1 MSQLQMEESPSLRSP
16 VLIAAF
22 AGWNDAA
29 QAASSS
35 ILYLISGWSARRLA
49 HIDPEEFYN
58 FTEARPVIRLGPG
71 SQREL
76 EWPSNTF
83 YYHIDH
89 TLDQDVAL
97 LLGIEPH
104 LKWRTFTEAVLELA
118 KQCGVATLVTMGAL
132 LADAVHTRPV
142 PLSGYSMDRDLSVRL
157 GSMRIAGTRY
167 QGPTGIVG
175 TLHDACRRNGLPAA
189 SLWASVPYYLG
200 TTPNPKASHALLS
213 AVGELLDLHLDLAPL
228 QEQVNAFEQQV
239 GEAVSANADVAAHI
253 HELERRIDAALAG
266 GAEAAEAGEL
276 PGSDLIIKDLEDFL
290 RRQRHNGEET

>member
-1 MSQLQMEESPSLRSP
+1 MSHLQMEDSPSLRSP
-16 VLIAAF
+16 VLVAAL

-35 ILYLISGWSARRLA
+35 VLYLINGWSARRFA
-49 HIDPEEFYN
+49 RIDPEEFYD
-58 FTEARPVIRLGPG
+58 FTEVRPMIRLDPG

-76 EWPSNTF
+76 EWPSNSF

-89 TLDQDVAL
+89 SLSRDVTL

-104 LKWRTFTEAVLELA
+104 LKWRTFTESVLEVVERYRV
-118 KQCGVATLVTMGAL
+118 GTVVTLGAL

-142 PLSGYSMDRDLSVRL
+142 PLTGYSMDPRL
-157 GSMRIAGTRY
+157 AARLASMGVAGTRY

-175 TLHDACRRNGLPAA
+175 TLHDACRRSDLPAA

-213 AVGELLDLHLDLAPL
+213 SLSDLLDLHPDLGPL
-228 QEQVNAFEQQV
+228 EQQVLAFEQQV
-239 GEAVSANADVAAHI
+239 TEAVAGNPDVAAHI
-253 HELERRIDAALAG
+253 RELEQRIDAALAEG
-266 GAEAAEAGEL
+266 AKEAEASEL
-276 PGSDLIIKDLEDFL
+276 PASDLVIRDLEDFL
-290 RRQRHNGEET
+290 RRQRHEGEGQ

>member
-1 MSQLQMEESPSLRSP
+1 MSHLRMEEKPSLRSP

-35 ILYLISGWSARRLA
+35 ILYLMNGWSARSFA
-49 HIDPEEFYN
+49 SINPEEFYD
-58 FTEARPVIRLGPG
+58 FTEVRPVIRLGPG

-76 EWPSNTF
+76 EWPTNTF

-89 TLDQDVAL
+89 TLSQDVAL

-104 LKWRTFTEAVLELA
+104 LKWRTFTESVLEVVR
-118 KQCGVATLVTMGAL
+118 QCGVTTLVTLGAL

-175 TLHDACRRNGLPAA
+175 TLHDACRRNGLSAA

-213 AVGELLDLHLDLAPL
+213 AASELLDLHVDLAPL
-228 QEQVNAFEQQV
+228 EEQVRAFEKQV
-239 GEAVSANADVAAHI
+239 GEAVSSNPDVAAHI
-253 HELERRIDAALAG
+253 HELEARVDAALAG
-266 GAEAAEAGEL
+266 GSEAAEAGEL
-276 PGSDLIIKDLEDFL
+276 PASDLIIKDLEDFL
-290 RRQRHNGEET
+290 RHQRQDGEET

>member
-1 MSQLQMEESPSLRSP
+1 MSHLRMEEQPSLRSP

-35 ILYLISGWSARRLA
+35 ILYLMNGWSARSFA
-49 HIDPEEFYN
+49 SINPEEFYD
-58 FTEARPVIRLGPG
+58 FTEVRPVIRLGPG

-76 EWPSNTF
+76 EWPTNTF

-89 TLDQDVAL
+89 TLSQDVAL

-104 LKWRTFTEAVLELA
+104 LKWRTFTEAVLEVVR
-118 KQCGVATLVTMGAL
+118 QCGVTTLVTLGAL

-175 TLHDACRRNGLPAA
+175 TLHDACRRNGLSAA

-213 AVGELLDLHLDLAPL
+213 AASELLDLHVDLAPL
-228 QEQVNAFEQQV
+228 EEQVRAFEKQV
-239 GEAVSANADVAAHI
+239 GEAVSSNPDVAAHI
-253 HELERRIDAALAG
+253 HELEARVDAALAG
-266 GAEAAEAGEL
+266 GSEAAEAGEL
-276 PGSDLIIKDLEDFL
+276 PASDLIIKDLEDFL
-290 RRQRHNGEET
+290 RHQRQDGEET

>member
-1 MSQLQMEESPSLRSP
+1 MSHLEMDDSPTLRSP

-29 QAASSS
+29 QSASSS
-35 ILYLISGWSARRLA
+35 ILYLVNRWSARRLA
-49 HIDPEEFYN
+49 HIDPEEFFD
-58 FTEARPVIRLGPG
+58 FTEARPIIRLGPG

-89 TLDQDVAL
+89 TLSRDVGL
-97 LLGIEPH
+97 LAGVEPH
-104 LKWRTFTEAVLELA
+104 LKWRTFTEAVLEVVR
-118 KQCGVATLVTMGAL
+118 QSGVTTLVTLGAL

-175 TLHDACRRNGLPAA
+175 TMHDACRRSGLAAA
-189 SLWASVPYYLG
+189 SLWAGVPYYLG
-200 TTPNPKASHALLS
+200 TTPNPKASHTLLS
-213 AVGELLDLHLDLAPL
+213 AVGELLDLNLDLTAL
-228 QEQVNAFEQQV
+228 EEQVRAFEQQV
-239 GEAVSANADVAAHI
+239 SEAVAGNPDVAAHI
-253 HELERRIDAALAG
+253 AELERRIDAAPAG
-266 GAEAAEAGEL
+266 GGEEAEPSEL
-276 PGSDLIIKDLEDFL
+276 PASDVVIKDLEDFL
-290 RRQRHNGEET
+290 RRQRGDEEPT

>member
-1 MSQLQMEESPSLRSP
+1 MSHLRMEEQPSLRSP

-35 ILYLISGWSARRLA
+35 ILYLMNGWSARSFA
-49 HIDPEEFYN
+49 SIDPEDFYD
-58 FTEARPVIRLGPG
+58 FTEVRPVIRLGPG
-71 SQREL
+71 SQRGL
-76 EWPSNTF
+76 EWPTNTF

-89 TLDQDVAL
+89 TRSEDVTL

-104 LKWRTFTEAVLELA
+104 LKWRTFTETVLEVVQ
-118 KQCGVATLVTMGAL
+118 QCGVTTLVTLGAL

-175 TLHDACRRNGLPAA
+175 TLHDACRRNGLAA
-189 SLWASVPYYLG
+189 VSLWASVPYYLG

-213 AVGELLDLHLDLAPL
+213 AAGELLDLRVDLAPL
-228 QEQVNAFEQQV
+228 EEQVRAFEKQV
-239 GEAVSANADVAAHI
+239 GEAVSSNPDVAAHI
-253 HELERRIDAALAG
+253 QELEARIDAALAG

-276 PGSDLIIKDLEDFL
+276 PASDLIIKDLEDFL
-290 RRQRHNGEET
+290 RHQREDEEET

>member
-1 MSQLQMEESPSLRSP
+1 MSHLRMDEQPSLRSP

-35 ILYLISGWSARRLA
+35 ILYLMNGWSARSFA
-49 HIDPEEFYN
+49 SIDPEEFYD
-58 FTEARPVIRLGPG
+58 FTEVRPVIRLGPG

-76 EWPSNTF
+76 EWPTNTF

-89 TLDQDVAL
+89 TLNQDVAL

-104 LKWRTFTEAVLELA
+104 LRWRTFTEAVLEVVR
-118 KQCGVATLVTMGAL
+118 QCGVTTLVTLGAL

-175 TLHDACRRNGLPAA
+175 TLHDACRRNGVPAA
-189 SLWASVPYYLG
+189 SLWAGVPYYLG
-200 TTPNPKASHALLS
+200 TTPNPKASRALLS
-213 AVGELLDLHLDLAPL
+213 AAGELLDLHVDLAPL
-228 QEQVNAFEQQV
+228 EEQVSAFEKQV
-239 GEAVSANADVAAHI
+239 GEAVSSNPDVAAHI
-253 HELERRIDAALAG
+253 RELEARIDAALAG
-266 GAEAAEAGEL
+266 GTETGEAGDL
-276 PGSDLIIKDLEDFL
+276 PASDLIIKDLEDFL
-290 RRQRHNGEET
+290 RRQREEGEET

>member
-1 MSQLQMEESPSLRSP
+1 MSHLRMDEQPSLRSP

-35 ILYLISGWSARRLA
+35 ILYLMNGWSARSFA
-49 HIDPEEFYN
+49 SIDPEEFYD
-58 FTEARPVIRLGPG
+58 FTEVRPVIRLGPG

-76 EWPSNTF
+76 EWPTNTF

-89 TLDQDVAL
+89 TLSQDVAL

-104 LKWRTFTEAVLELA
+104 LKWRTFTDAVLEVIR
-118 KQCGVATLVTMGAL
+118 QCGVTTLITLGAL

-213 AVGELLDLHLDLAPL
+213 AASDLLDLHVDLAPL
-228 QEQVNAFEQQV
+228 EEQVRAFEKQV
-239 GEAVSANADVAAHI
+239 GEAVSSNPDVAAHI
-253 HELERRIDAALAG
+253 RELEARIDAALAG
-266 GAEAAEAGEL
+266 GTEAAEVGEL
-276 PGSDLIIKDLEDFL
+276 PASDLIIKDLEDFL
-290 RRQRHNGEET
+290 RSQRQDGEED

>member
-1 MSQLQMEESPSLRSP
+1 MSQLQMEETPSLRSP

-35 ILYLISGWSARRLA
+35 ILYLINGWSARRLA
-49 HIDPEEFYN
+49 RIDPEEFFN

-89 TLDQDVAL
+89 NLTQDVAL

-104 LKWRTFTEAVLELA
+104 LKWRTFTEAVMELA
-118 KQCGVATLVTMGAL
+118 KDRGVTTLVTVGAL

-157 GSMRIAGTRY
+157 GS
-167 QGPTGIVG
+167 
-175 TLHDACRRNGLPAA
+175 
-189 SLWASVPYYLG
+189 
-200 TTPNPKASHALLS
+200 
-213 AVGELLDLHLDLAPL
+213 
-228 QEQVNAFEQQV
+228 
-239 GEAVSANADVAAHI
+239 
-253 HELERRIDAALAG
+253 
-266 GAEAAEAGEL
+266 
-276 PGSDLIIKDLEDFL
+276 
-290 RRQRHNGEET
+290 

>member
-1 MSQLQMEESPSLRSP
+1 MSQLQMDESPSLRSP

-35 ILYLISGWSARRLA
+35 ILYLINGWSARRLA
-49 HIDPEEFYN
+49 HIDPEEFFN

-89 TLDQDVAL
+89 NLTQDVAL

-104 LKWRTFTEAVLELA
+104 LRWRTFTDAVLELA
-118 KQCGVATLVTMGAL
+118 KQFGVTTLVTLGSL

-175 TLHDACRRNGLPAA
+175 TLHDACRRNGLPAV
-189 SLWASVPYYLG
+189 SLWAGVPYYLG
-200 TTPNPKASHALLS
+200 TTPNPKASHSLLS
-213 AVGELLDLHLDLAPL
+213 AVSELLDLHLDLAAL
-228 QEQVNAFEQQV
+228 EEQVRAFAQQV
-239 GEAVSANADVAAHI
+239 GEAVSSNPDVAAHI
-253 HELERRIDAALAG
+253 QELERRIDAALAG
-266 GAEAAEAGEL
+266 GGEAAEAGEL
-276 PGSDLIIKDLEDFL
+276 PHSDLIIKDLEDFL